1 MWISKEEYESLKAKA
16 EKLEDAKIE
25 FLSEINIQKEIA
37 LLEKKRRFNV
47 SDELYKIKKDLE
59 YYLDTN
65 EESGVVYIP
74 KFVIKKIVYDT

>member
-25 FLSEINIQKEIA
+25 FLSEINIQKEIT

-59 YYLDTN
+59 YYLDTH

-74 KFVIKKIVYDT
+74 KFVIKRIVYGT